1 MLISSKN
8 TITETAETMCDQIFG
23 HDDPV
28 KLHIKLVIMILC
40 YRDNYVKIFL
50 IKNSVRR
57 TVIFLLQKGLR
68 NSTTTGKAS

>member
-1 MLISSKN
+1 M
-8 TITETAETMCDQIFG
+8 TETTETMYDQIFG

-40 YRDNYVKIFL
+40 YRDNYIKKFL
-50 IKNSVRR
+50 IKNSVRK
-57 TVIFLLQKGLR
+57 TVLFLLQKGLR